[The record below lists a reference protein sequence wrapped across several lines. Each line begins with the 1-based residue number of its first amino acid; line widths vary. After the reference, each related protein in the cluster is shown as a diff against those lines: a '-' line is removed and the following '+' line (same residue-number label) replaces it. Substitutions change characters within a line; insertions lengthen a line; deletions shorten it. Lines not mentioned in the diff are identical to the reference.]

1 MKHNLIAG
9 SLLTA
14 TMLLSGCAMLGDRVP
29 GAAEE
34 GCITRG
40 IPTMV
45 DDECLLP
52 TWVAF
57 GRAAQTGTQ
66 QWRDE
71 VLQYMGSDT
80 PRGGLARAVVFSQ
93 EEAEHWPTGLA
104 LFRRYTA
111 QAPESI
117 QPLLQQWQRDL
128 ERRIDLQSRLQS
140 RLDAQ
145 HNRSTQGNSRQR
157 QQIQVLEQENVE
169 LKKKLDAL
177 TAIEESMN
185 ARQSP

>member
-1 MKHNLIAG
+1 MKHNLMAG
-9 SLLTA
+9 SVLLA
-14 TMLLSGCAMLGDRVP
+14 TMLLGGCAMWGDRVP

-57 GRAAQTGTQ
+57 GRTAQTGTQ

-71 VLQYMGSDT
+71 VLQYMDDDT
-80 PRGGLARAVVFSQ
+80 PRSGLARAVVFSQ
-93 EEAEHWPTGLA
+93 EDAEHWPTGLA
-104 LFRRYTA
+104 LFKRYTP

-117 QPLLQQWQRDL
+117 QPLLEQWQRDL
-128 ERRIDLQSRLQS
+128 ERRTELQSGLQS

-145 HNRSTQGNSRQR
+145 HNRSHQGNSRQR
-157 QQIQVLEQENVE
+157 QQIQSLQQQNAE

-185 ARQSP
+185 ARQTP

>member
-9 SLLTA
+9 SLLMA
-14 TMLLSGCAMLGDRVP
+14 TMLLGGCAMMDDRVS
-29 GAAEE
+29 GASEE
-34 GCITRG
+34 CITRG

-57 GRAAQTGTQ
+57 GRSAQTGTQ

-71 VLQYMGSDT
+71 VLQYMSSDT

-93 EEAEHWPTGLA
+93 DDAEHWPKGLA
-104 LFRRYTA
+104 LFKRYTSE
-111 QAPESI
+111 APESI
-117 QPLLQQWQRDL
+117 RPLLQQWQRDL
-128 ERRIDLQSRLQS
+128 ERRIEIQSRLQT

-145 HNRSTQGNSRQR
+145 HNRSTQGSSRQR
-157 QQIQVLEQENVE
+157 QQIQSLEQENAE

>member
-1 MKHNLIAG
+1 MKHTLMAG
-9 SLLTA
+9 GALLA
-14 TMLLSGCAMLGDRVP
+14 TMLLGGCAMLGDRVP
-29 GAAEE
+29 GAAED

-57 GRAAQTGTQ
+57 GRTAQTGTQ

-71 VLQYMGSDT
+71 VLQYMDGDT

-93 EEAEHWPTGLA
+93 EDATNWPEGIA
-104 LFRRYTA
+104 LFKRYTP

-117 QPLLQQWQRDL
+117 QPLLEQWQRDL
-128 ERRIDLQSRLQS
+128 ERRAELQSRLQT

-157 QQIQVLEQENVE
+157 QQIQSLEQENAE